1 MALENITLKTYDH
14 GFDIYRESVKLRTK
28 ILLEPLGRPET
39 VSDYDLP
46 DKDIYLGAFLG
57 ENLIATLVLTPLE
70 DGRMRMRQLAVDAN
84 FRNKGVGKAL
94 VQKAEELAKERGFSR
109 MTLHA
114 RESALDFYD
123 RLGYRRQGERFIE
136 VDLPHWTM
144 DKVLS

>member
-1 MALENITLKTYDH
+1 MTLENITLKTYDH

-28 ILLEPLGRPET
+28 ILLEPLGRLET
-39 VSDYDLP
+39 VSDYDFP
-46 DKDIYLGAFLG
+46 EKDIYLGAFLG

-70 DGRMRMRQLAVDAN
+70 DRQLRMRQLAVDAN

-94 VQKAEELAKERGFSR
+94 VHKAEELAKERGFSR

-114 RESALDFYD
+114 RESVLDFYD

-136 VDLPHWTM
+136 VSLPHWTM
-144 DKVLS
+144 DKVLL